1 MIESFSVRW
10 KVYVNVYVKDGRV
23 LKVEF
28 SNRPTRDCISSET
41 TERLRLDLIEYFEGC
56 EVDFRK
62 YEVLMNSSEFVRSV
76 LNVVREIPYGVV
88 KTYGEIAKMMR
99 TSPRAVG
106 RALKLNPS
114 PIIVPCHRVVGAN
127 GIGGFSRG
135 VWIKMEL
142 LKLELRDRIGSL
154 GV

>member
-23 LKVEF
+23 LRVEF

-88 KTYGEIAKMMR
+88 KTYGEIAKMLG

-106 RALKLNPS
+106 RALKLNPT
-114 PIIVPCHRVVGAN
+114 PIVVPCHRVVAKN
-127 GIGGFSRG
+127 GLGGFSQG
-135 VWIKMEL
+135 VWIKREL
-142 LKLELRDRIGSL
+142 LKLELRGRIESL
-154 GV
+154 EV